1 MIYLDHNATTKVAPE
16 VLEAIVNAYQTA
28 WGNPSSSHSLGL
40 EAKSQLES
48 ARQKLAKSIG
58 MWLFLGNPLFLMDTM
73 SNSALYLVI
82 CSSKGLSIGV
92 NNRTL
97 YGRKNKKMSE
107 KLEKPQSKALKTW
120 RNRAK

>member
-28 WGNPSSSHSLGL
+28 WGNPSSSHTLGL

-58 MWLFLGNPLFLMDTM
+58 MWLPPCFLMDTM
-73 SNSALYLVI
+73 SNTALYHR
-82 CSSKGLSIGV
+82 GG
-92 NNRTL
+92 
-97 YGRKNKKMSE
+97 E
-107 KLEKPQSKALKTW
+107 
-120 RNRAK
+120 